1 MAQNNKTLYEVLGV
15 ARNAK
20 PIDIERAYK
29 RFRAEIA
36 KESSIPDARR
46 DAMMK
51 VAYETLCDPQARAG
65 YDASL
70 EVPAKAAMKKGAAPV
85 VAIAAA
91 LVAVAAGIGAYFMFG
106 APDRPAA
113 APPPTAAQ
121 LLESTTPF
129 VGRLQVALM
138 SGEVKLAGVAI
149 ASAQG
154 EMITTC
160 HNLPAGAQLT
170 VVLQT
175 GEAKAE
181 LARANEDLDVCALN
195 VKDVAGSFVKVR
207 GADPRAGEKVYVVV
221 AEASRPVLMKEA
233 RVARAIAD
241 PKGVVLELNVPGPFP
256 TGSPVIDSTGRLA
269 GIVTTPHAFGEGLT
283 VALGPERIAKAR
295 AVP

>member
-91 LVAVAAGIGAYFMFG
+91 LVAVAAGIGAYL
-106 APDRPAA
+106 DRK
-113 APPPTAAQ
+113 
-121 LLESTTPF
+121 S
-129 VGRLQVALM
+129 
-138 SGEVKLAGVAI
+138 
-149 ASAQG
+149 
-154 EMITTC
+154 
-160 HNLPAGAQLT
+160 
-170 VVLQT
+170 VV
-175 GEAKAE
+175 
-181 LARANEDLDVCALN
+181 
-195 VKDVAGSFVKVR
+195 
-207 GADPRAGEKVYVVV
+207 
-221 AEASRPVLMKEA
+221 
-233 RVARAIAD
+233 
-241 PKGVVLELNVPGPFP
+241 
-256 TGSPVIDSTGRLA
+256 
-269 GIVTTPHAFGEGLT
+269 
-283 VALGPERIAKAR
+283 
-295 AVP
+295 